1 MLTQLDGSDHDW
13 FEGRGPRCAL
23 IIYIDDATSQILYGE
38 FAKVEDTLTL
48 MRTTKSYFE
57 KWGRPVAFY
66 VDKDSIYKV
75 NRQASIDEE
84 LRDEYPMTQFT
95 RAMDELGVAVI
106 AADSPQAKGRV
117 ERGFDTHQDRLV
129 KELRLRGI
137 SAMEAANRYLWD
149 AYIPEHNARFSVEPE
164 SSSDVHKPL
173 LAKHDLDEI
182 LSVRTERTVYN
193 DFTVRYKKKFLQIFA
208 GQSVRPKSKVLV
220 ETRLDGSM
228 HVRHKDWYLNFKTL
242 PKRPEKSLMRRKYAV
257 PGSPLHRY
265 YKPAAAHPWRRYGSD
280 VAQSDSR
287 DFVFSSATR

>member
-1 MLTQLDGSDHDW
+1 MLGDLGAGQA
-13 FEGRGPRCAL
+13 FEL
-23 IIYIDDATSQILYGE
+23 EENEHLATLFGE
-38 FAKVEDTLTL
+38 CREQRIETSELFLTL
-48 MRTTKSYFE
+48 RMALRRTF
-57 KWGRPVAFY
+57 GRHALL
-66 VDKDSIYKV
+66 IE
-75 NRQASIDEE
+75 R
-84 LRDEYPMTQFT
+84 RDRPTLAT
-95 RAMDELGVAVI
+95 TGVA
-106 AADSPQAKGRV
+106 ACD
-117 ERGFDTHQDRLV
+117 
-129 KELRLRGI
+129 
-137 SAMEAANRYLWD
+137 ANRYLWD